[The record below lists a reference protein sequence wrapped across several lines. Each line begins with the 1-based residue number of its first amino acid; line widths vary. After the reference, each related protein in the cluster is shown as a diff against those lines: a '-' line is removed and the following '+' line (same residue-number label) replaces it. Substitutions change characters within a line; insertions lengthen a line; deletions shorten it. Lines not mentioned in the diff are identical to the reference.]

1 MSKIYAI
8 YYVVPNSWG
17 DDHILQEPC
26 YYNEDEAKQALAEA
40 QAEAKDPWSGV
51 YKAYMEVI
59 QVV

>member
-17 DDHILQEPC
+17 DEHIMQEPC
-26 YYNEDEAKQALAEA
+26 YYDEDGAKQALEEA
-40 QAEAKDPWSGV
+40 KAVAKDPWSGV
-51 YKAYMEVI
+51 YEVYMEAI

>member
-17 DDHILQEPC
+17 DDHIMQEPC
-26 YYNEDEAKQALAEA
+26 YYDEATAKQELANA
-40 QAEAKDPWSGV
+40 QAVAKDPWSGV
-51 YKAYMEVI
+51 SEVYMEEI

>member
-26 YYNEDEAKQALAEA
+26 YCDADVAKQALAEA
-40 QAEAKDPWSGV
+40 QAVAKDPWSGV
-51 YKAYMEVI
+51 CEVYMEVI